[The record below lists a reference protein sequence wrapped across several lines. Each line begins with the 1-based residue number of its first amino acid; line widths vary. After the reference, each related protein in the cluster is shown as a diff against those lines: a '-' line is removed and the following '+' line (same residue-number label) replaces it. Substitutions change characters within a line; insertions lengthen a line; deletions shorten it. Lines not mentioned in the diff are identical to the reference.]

1 MALAHLWAAGIDW
14 SPNLPPVVA
23 CSDEERAVLSTQLER
38 RINTVPTTSMG
49 RLFDA
54 VSSLAGVRHDI
65 TFEGQAAI
73 ELEALIDDTAAGA
86 YRFGSTATVSML
98 HRSSPV
104 SWPMSTRG
112 SPSRRSQH
120 DSTAASR
127 DDRHVRP
134 RTSGA
139 GRVIGVVGLSG
150 GVFQN
155 ATLASAAERVLQERD
170 FLVLTHRLVPPND
183 GGSALGQAVIAAERA
198 R

>member
-1 MALAHLWAAGIDW
+1 
-14 SPNLPPVVA
+14 
-23 CSDEERAVLSTQLER
+23 
-38 RINTVPTTSMG
+38 MG

-73 ELEALIDDTAAGA
+73 ELEALIDETAEGA
-86 YRFGSTATVSML
+86 YRFGLDGDRIDAAPLLAGVVADVDEGVPIPTIAARF
-98 HRSSPV
+98 HRA
-104 SWPMSTRG
+104 
-112 SPSRRSQH
+112 
-120 DSTAASR
+120 TAAMIVTWAE
-127 DDRHVRP
+127 DVRR
-134 RTSGA
+134 RTG
-139 GRVIGVVGLSG
+139 IGVVGLSG

-183 GGSALGQAVIAAERA
+183 GGLALGQAVIAAERA